1 VILSVDVAAFL
12 KSLEDSG
19 LAVSLR
25 ASLYY
30 FPFLESIHV
39 MALAVVFGTI
49 LVVDLR
55 ALGVASTRR
64 PFSRLSA
71 ELLRLTWCAFAVS
84 ALTGALM
91 FVTNAR
97 VYAHNTSFQIKM
109 ALLGLAGLN
118 MALFHLTAGRSVAR
132 WDQAPAAP
140 RIGRISAAL
149 SLLLWVGIIGA
160 GRVIGFTTTGAQAKQ
175 APVSTVNFD
184 DFLSGGP
191 GGPGLPAAAPASAS
205 AASAESA
212 LANLTI
218 KGIMDSM
225 VDPSGDF
232 LFESI
237 AEISDEHGIRHK
249 APTTPQDWENVRAR
263 LQILVDA
270 EPLLIVPGRKAAGPA
285 DHSKDPKVEN
295 EPAQVQALLD
305 AQHPD
310 FVVRAGRLRAAA
322 ESGLTASAARDP
334 KALLVAIT
342 AIDKACESCH
352 LHYFYPNDKRAHIA
366 AREEGG
372 IIE

>member
-1 VILSVDVAAFL
+1 VDLSAFL

-25 ASLYY
+25 GSLYY
-30 FPFLESIHV
+30 FPFLEAIHV

-55 ALGVASTRR
+55 ALGLASTRR
-64 PFSRLSA
+64 AFSRLSD
-71 ELLRLTWCAFAVS
+71 ELLRMTWWAFAVS
-84 ALTGALM
+84 ALTGTLM

-97 VYAHNTSFQIKM
+97 VYTHNTSFQIKM
-109 ALLGLAGLN
+109 ALLALAGLN
-118 MALFHLTAGRSVAR
+118 MALFHLTAGRRVAR
-132 WDQAPAAP
+132 WDRAPTAP
-140 RIGRISAAL
+140 PAGRITAAL
-149 SLLLWVGIIGA
+149 SLLLWIGIIGA
-160 GRVIGFTTTGAQAKQ
+160 GRVIGFTTTGAQARQ

-191 GGPGLPAAAPASAS
+191 GSPSAPDAAPASAP
-205 AASAESA
+205 AAAGDAA

-237 AEISDEHGIRHK
+237 VDISDEHGITHK
-249 APTTPQDWENVRAR
+249 VPTTAQDWENVRAH

-270 EPLLIVPGRKAAGPA
+270 QQLLIVPGRRAAGPG

-310 FVVRAGRLRAAA
+310 FVVRAGRLRTAA
-322 ESGLTASAARDP
+322 ESGLAATAARDP

-342 AIDKACESCH
+342 ALDKACESCH
-352 LHYFYPNDKRAHIA
+352 LHYFYPNDQRAHLA